1 MLIVLLL
8 IIFVGCSSVQQF
20 EESTVDVTKP
30 WLLPVFPDKMPAVN
44 RSMDKLIPRYLWM
57 AVKEI
62 EEQMNYQLPALF
74 ARNKNWKINIVD
86 NHNKDI
92 FMNEVRKHSL
102 QIFYIVC

>member
-1 MLIVLLL
+1 MFLVLLL
-8 IIFVGCSSVQQF
+8 IILVGCSSVQQK
-20 EESTVDVTKP
+20 EGYQGNVDKP
-30 WLLPVFPDKMPAVN
+30 WLLPVFPEKMPAVN

-86 NHNKDI
+86 NHNKDV
-92 FMNEVRKHSL
+92 FMNEV
-102 QIFYIVC
+102 